1 MEISSISQWGDHWL
15 YCKHS
20 YIICNHFI
28 VIITLY
34 QVYYNNSVLSV
45 STSNCDI
52 STLSCSATINNLAP
66 FTPYIIE
73 VSCSTGAG
81 EGPRASS
88 VHVNTT
94 IGSKLILMNTNLLG
108 KGVVMYVL
116 YIILIV

>member
-1 MEISSISQWGDHWL
+1 MEISSISQWSDHRL

-45 STSNCDI
+45 STSNCDD
-52 STLSCSATINNLAP
+52 STLSCSATINNLAS

-81 EGPRASS
+81 EGPRTSLIDLM
-88 VHVNTT
+88 TT
-94 IGSKLILMNTNLLG
+94 IRSKFIKCNQALEIS
-108 KGVVMYVL
+108 
-116 YIILIV
+116 LIVEQSNPPYYC

>member
-1 MEISSISQWGDHWL
+1 MEISSISQWSDHWL

-20 YIICNHFI
+20 YIICNRLI

-34 QVYYNNSVLSV
+34 QVYYNNNVLSV

-52 STLSCSATINNLAP
+52 STLSCSATIDNLVP

-81 EGPRASS
+81 EGPRTSS
-88 VHVNTT
+88 IRVIT
-94 IGSKLILMNTNLLG
+94 IG
-108 KGVVMYVL
+108 MYVATVCVYVCVFVCMGVYVCDL
-116 YIILIV
+116 